1 MPQQTSI
8 SALAL
13 QGVSHSYGTIRALD
27 SITLNLVPGELVCL
41 LGPSGCGKTTAL
53 RIAAGLEA
61 LQAGKVLID
70 GKVVAGEGRDAPP
83 EQRNVGLVFQDFAL
97 FPHLSVFHNVAFGLK
112 GQPTRET
119 AKRVAEVLEK
129 VGMADYAESFPHM
142 LSGGQQQRVALAR
155 ALAPK
160 PRVMLLDEPFSGLD
174 LQLRGEVRDDTL
186 HLLKNQG
193 TTTLLVTHDP
203 EEAMFMADRIA
214 LMREGQIAQIGAP
227 IDLYNAPKS
236 PFVVRFF
243 GEVNR
248 FEAVA
253 RNGQVAT
260 PFGAIEANGVGHDGA
275 VEVLIRPEALRL
287 QQPDPNRSDQAGR
300 ARVLESRLLG
310 RTSLV
315 HLEASYGEGEPL
327 HLHARIPGPFL
338 PPLGEFFEIDL
349 DRRQTFI
356 FPLKH

>member
-1 MPQQTSI
+1 MP
-8 SALAL
+8 ALAL
-13 QGVSHSYGTIRALD
+13 QEVSHHYGTTRALD
-27 SITLNLVPGELVCL
+27 DITLNLEPGELVCL

-61 LQAGKVLID
+61 LQRGRVLID
-70 GKVVAGEGRDAPP
+70 GQIVADGRRNAPP
-83 EQRNVGLVFQDFAL
+83 EQRNLGLVFQDFAL

-112 GQPTRET
+112 GRSAGEVRQ
-119 AKRVAEVLEK
+119 RVGDVLAK
-129 VGMADYAESFPHM
+129 VGMASHADAYPHM

-155 ALAPK
+155 ALAPN

-214 LMREGQIAQIGAP
+214 LMRDGKIAQIGAP
-227 IDLYNAPKS
+227 IELYNAPKN

-248 FEAVA
+248 IEGVA
-253 RNGQVAT
+253 RGGRVST
-260 PFGAIEANGVGHDGA
+260 PFGEIGADGIGDDSA

-287 QQPDPNRSDQAGR
+287 QHPDPNGPQTGGR
-300 ARVLESRLLG
+300 ARVLASRLLG

-315 HLEASYGEGEPL
+315 HLEASFGAEEPL

-338 PPLGEFFEIDL
+338 PPLGESFEIDL
-349 DRRQTFI
+349 DLRQTFI

>member
-1 MPQQTSI
+1 MPQQS
-8 SALAL
+8 SKFALAL
-13 QGVSHSYGTIRALD
+13 KEVSHSYGTTKALD
-27 SITLNLVPGELVCL
+27 NISLELEPGELVCL

-61 LQAGKVLID
+61 LQSGKVMI
-70 GKVVAGEGRDAPP
+70 GGQAVAGEGRDAPP
-83 EQRNVGLVFQDFAL
+83 EERNVGLVFQDFAL

-112 GQPTRET
+112 GRSAGQTSE
-119 AKRVAEVLEK
+119 RVAEVLEK
-129 VGMADYAESFPHM
+129 VGMAAHAEAFPHM

-174 LQLRGEVRDDTL
+174 LQLRSEVRDDTL
-186 HLLKNQG
+186 HLLKGQG
-193 TTTLLVTHDP
+193 TTTLMVTHDP

-214 LMREGQIAQIGAP
+214 LMREGRTAQVGAP
-227 IDLYNAPKS
+227 IDLYNTPNS
-236 PFVVRFF
+236 PFVVSFF

-248 FEAVA
+248 FEAAA
-253 RNGQVAT
+253 RDGQVAT
-260 PFGAIEANGVGHDGA
+260 PFGEIKANGVGRDGA

-287 QQPDPNRSDQAGR
+287 RQPDPKGSGEAGR
-300 ARVLESRLLG
+300 ARVLQSRLLG

-315 HLEASYGEGEPL
+315 HLEISGDDGSPL

-356 FPLKH
+356 FPLEH